1 MIALW
6 AHKDTTRPLR
16 FKHTRHHTTN
26 IKSYLALFIS
36 VSMLRRTEST
46 TVCMVSPQGTKESAF
61 YLACGDGS
69 ESCSNEIYGE
79 DFSAWKHGCQKQT

>member
-1 MIALW
+1 
-6 AHKDTTRPLR
+6 
-16 FKHTRHHTTN
+16 
-26 IKSYLALFIS
+26 
-36 VSMLRRTEST
+36 MLRLTEST

-79 DFSAWKHGCQKQT
+79 DFSAWKQKDCYLWVPKTDLSIESDHTC